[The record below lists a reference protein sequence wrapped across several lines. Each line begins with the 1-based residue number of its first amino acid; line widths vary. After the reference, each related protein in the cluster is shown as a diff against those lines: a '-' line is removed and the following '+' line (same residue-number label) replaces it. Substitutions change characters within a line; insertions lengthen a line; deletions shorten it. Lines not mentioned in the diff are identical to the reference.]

1 MSKFVFSIL
10 FVLAAATS
18 WSQNEQ
24 EKLERRKAQIL
35 NDIQAQQE
43 LLESKTSKQKSVTTI
58 IAQQSEKI
66 KLREKLINTTEKQSK
81 LLKNNMY
88 INQIAI
94 NNLKK
99 ELVLLREDYAKM
111 VLKSYKSRSEQS
123 RAMFLLSSENFLQ
136 AYKRAQYMKQYA
148 SYRKIQGEE
157 LKIKTGELTNYNTKL
172 EVQKTEKEKLI
183 EEQEKERLVLQQEK
197 LEQEKLINSIKKDKK
212 KIIADIRQKQKES
225 KQIDRKINNL
235 ILAAIREAN
244 KKSAEVVKKA
254 NPNRVVTVAEKREIE
269 TSTKIILTPE
279 AKMVSDNFKNNRGRL
294 PWPVEKGT
302 IYIGFGDQ
310 RHPLYSSVSVH
321 NSGIDIETESGSN
334 ARAVFE
340 GTVTKVIVLSPV
352 NSAVFIQHGEFFT
365 VYQNLSK
372 VSVNTGDKI
381 SRKQNIGKIRTSG
394 DTGKTILKFMVMQN
408 SIPNNPRGWLS
419 SGN

>member
-1 MSKFVFSIL
+1 MYKFIFSLFFL
-10 FVLAAATS
+10 FVSTLV
-18 WSQNEQ
+18 WSQDEQ
-24 EKLERRKAQIL
+24 EKLERRKAQIQR
-35 NDIQAQQE
+35 DIQAQQE
-43 LLESKTSKQKSVTTI
+43 LLDSKTNKQRSVTTI
-58 IAQQSEKI
+58 IAQQNEKI

-99 ELVLLREDYAKM
+99 ELVVLREDYSKM
-111 VLKSYKSRSEQS
+111 ILKSYKSRSEQS

-148 SYRKIQGEE
+148 SYRKIQGDE
-157 LKIKTGELTNYNTKL
+157 LKVKTGELTVYNAKL
-172 EVQKTEKEKLI
+172 DIQKTEKEKLI
-183 EEQEKERLVLQQEK
+183 GEQEKERLVLQKEK
-197 LEQEKLINSIKKDKK
+197 LEQEQLVNSIKKDKK
-212 KIIADIRQKQKES
+212 KIIAEIKQKQRES

-235 ILAAIREAN
+235 ILEAIREAN
-244 KKSAEVVKKA
+244 RKAAEVVKKA
-254 NPNRVVTVAEKREIE
+254 NPSKVITVAEKREIE

-279 AKMVSDNFKNNRGRL
+279 AKMVSDNFKSNKGRL

-302 IYIGFGDQ
+302 VYIGFGDQ

-321 NSGIDIETESGSN
+321 NSGIDIETEGGSN

-352 NSAVFIQHGEFFT
+352 NNAVFIQHGEFFT

-372 VSVNTGDKI
+372 VSVNTGDKV

-408 SIPNNPRGWLS
+408 AVPNNPRGWLS